1 MGGEGPEAAR
11 GAYDALHR
19 WLLEAAYPLWWQRG
33 WDSVRGGFHERL
45 AADGPV
51 LTDPRR
57 TRVQLRQIHCFARA
71 AALGWPGDARARVI
85 GGLDHVFTHCR
96 RPDGLF
102 RAVLGPDGEVLEDR
116 ALLYDQAFALL
127 ALASAHRALGAGA
140 GCAERAATLWEQI
153 THRLYAPLGLRA
165 DSTTTGPLLANPH
178 MHLLEALLAWAQIDA
193 APHWRQ
199 RADAIATLAL
209 ERLIEP
215 GSGVL
220 REQYDFA
227 ASSSNPRSGAVE
239 PGHLFEWAG
248 LLLQLDPARARLR
261 EAALRLAEIAEMRG
275 VQAGFAVNALRPDL
289 TGLDPEARLWPQTE
303 RVKTYARLACLTG
316 RTQYWRRASVAA
328 QTLRAY
334 LATPQ
339 PGLWYDRRLA
349 NGAFV
354 PEPSPAS
361 SFYHIVGAISSLA
374 AALEGL

>member
-1 MGGEGPEAAR
+1 MGGEGSEAAR
-11 GAYDALHR
+11 SAYDALHG
-19 WLLEAAYPLWWQRG
+19 WLLEAAYPLWSQRG

-71 AALGWPGDARARVI
+71 AALGWPGDTRARVI
-85 GGLDHVFTHCR
+85 GGLDHVFTHCQ
-96 RPDGLF
+96 RPDGLL

-140 GCAERAATLWEQI
+140 GCAERAAALWEQI
-153 THRLYAPLGLRA
+153 TRRLPAAVGFRA
-165 DSTTTGPLLANPH
+165 DSAALGPLLANPH

-199 RADAIATLAL
+199 RAEAIATLAL

-215 GSGVL
+215 DSGVL

-227 ASSSNPRSGAVE
+227 ATSSNPRSGAVE

-261 EAALRLAEIAEMRG
+261 EAALRLAEIAETRG

-289 TGLDPEARLWPQTE
+289 TVLDPEARLWPQTE

-316 RTQYWRRASVAA
+316 EAQYWRRATAA
-328 QTLRAY
+328 ADTLRAY

-339 PGLWYDRRLA
+339 PGLWYDRRLS
-349 NGAFV
+349 NGVFV
-354 PEPSPAS
+354 AEPSPAS
-361 SFYHIVGAISSLA
+361 SFYHIIGAISSLA